1 MVRSD
6 FLLSGA
12 ALLATALTVTTAMAD
27 PIERYAE
34 LQAVGEAINDPDPLM
49 RLALLEEIIEK
60 GDATEV
66 QLAIRTAFS
75 IDDPNIRSLGLR
87 THFASFR
94 NLTVTA
100 EYPAEIQAVL
110 DGEKEAEIK
119 AVRDAYKAQF
129 DFMESLGQ
137 VFKFSVEY
145 SDPSDLE
152 FAVYSL
158 NRNPQKVESPTGA
171 GNIRGALITLQSA
184 IKLSASYSH
193 VWYRC
198 TFEFSEYVGFTV
210 KGIGSCDYNKTLPF
224 PVTLHLFEPDEG

>member
-1 MVRSD
+1 MVRTH
-6 FLLSGA
+6 FLCAGA
-12 ALLATALTVTTAMAD
+12 ALLATTFSVTTVLAD
-27 PIERYAE
+27 PMERYAE
-34 LQAVGEAINDPDPLM
+34 LQAVGEAVNDPDPLM
-49 RLALLEEIIEK
+49 RLAMLEEIIEN

-66 QLAIRTAFS
+66 QLAIRTAFT

-110 DGEKEAEIK
+110 DDGKSAEIE
-119 AVRDAYKAQF
+119 AVRDSYKAQF

-145 SDPSDLE
+145 ADPSDLE

-158 NRNPQKVESPTGA
+158 NRSSGKVESPTGA

-184 IKLSASYSH
+184 IKLSAAYSNT
-193 VWYRC
+193 WYRC

-210 KGIGSCDYNKTLPF
+210 KGIGSCDYDRTLAF

>member
-1 MVRSD
+1 MVRID
-6 FLLSGA
+6 LSLFGA
-12 ALLATALTVTTAMAD
+12 VLLASLSTVPTALAD

-94 NLTVTA
+94 TLTVTA

-110 DGEKEAEIK
+110 DAGKEAEIK
-119 AVRDAYKAQF
+119 AIRDVYSRQF
-129 DFMESLGQ
+129 DFMEALGE

-145 SDPSDLE
+145 ADPSDLE

-158 NRNPQKVESPTGA
+158 NRNPQKVEEPNGA

-184 IKLSASYSH
+184 IRLSAN
-193 VWYRC
+193 WYRC
-198 TFEFSEYVGFTV
+198 SFEFSEYSGFTV
-210 KGIGSCDYNKTLPF
+210 KGMGSCDYDRTLSF